1 LEYTI
6 PLKQSIDNGPIK
18 MPTTEMEVPNQ
29 TNWGGGE
36 EQHNE
41 HKDKEHEER
50 TTP

>member
-18 MPTTEMEVPNQ
+18 MLTIEMEVPNQ
-29 TNWGGGE
+29 TNRGGEE

-41 HKDKEHEER
+41 HKDKENEAR